1 MIHRLFPLL
10 LASTSLLAQPWPER
24 PVPGHNPRML
34 EDIQQMQTERLKHHL
49 GIPEEKAKALAN
61 RWSRWIWEA
70 SAQGRKTRQLRGQ
83 MEDILRGPGSEEDK
97 NARVKPV
104 LDQFL
109 VARQQQA
116 DSRRNFED
124 EIRSGLTP
132 AQQARL
138 IAMID
143 EFQRM
148 LQEGMRQAVRQGRT
162 GRER

>member
-1 MIHRLFPLL
+1 MNCYLNPLL
-10 LASTSLLAQPWPER
+10 LVSASLLAQSWPAR
-24 PVPGHNPRML
+24 PVRGHDPGMM
-34 EDIQQMQTERLKHHL
+34 EGIQQMQTERLKHHL

-83 MEDILRGPGSEEDK
+83 LEDILRGPGSEEDK

-109 VARQQQA
+109 VARQHQA
-116 DSRRNFED
+116 DSRRVFEE
-124 EIRSGLTP
+124 EIRTGLTP

-138 IAMID
+138 IGMID
-143 EFQRM
+143 EFQRQ
-148 LQEGMRQAVRQGRT
+148 LQEGMRQAVRQGRM